1 MRRKNNGGLV
11 SNLVDCITLDF
22 TTNSPKYEIISKC
35 NSPKNPRSA
44 LESSL
49 TIPVLL
55 FISDGYLPLILYLGY
70 TRSEPRP
77 SIVRLLSPLA

>member
-11 SNLVDCITLDF
+11 SRLVDFITLDF

-35 NSPKNPRSA
+35 NFPKNPRSA
-44 LESSL
+44 LASSL
-49 TIPVLL
+49 TIPV
-55 FISDGYLPLILYLGY
+55 GYLPLILYLGY